1 MHGCASLR
9 CTHLHVHTL
18 RIVLAHTCS
27 GSEAGCHSTSTCMRA
42 CAPALPPLHAQAMRG
57 WLPKGTPLSP
67 SRKAKGLKALAKTT
81 TPRKGATRTDDS
93 ARDDVVGGVNQQAV
107 GEVNT
112 SVGGLGS
119 RKDADSVPSSSHP
132 SSSS

>member
-1 MHGCASLR
+1 
-9 CTHLHVHTL
+9 
-18 RIVLAHTCS
+18 
-27 GSEAGCHSTSTCMRA
+27 MRA

-81 TPRKGATRTDDS
+81 TPRKGAKRTDDS
-93 ARDDVVGGVNQQAV
+93 TRDDVVGGNQAA

-112 SVGGLGS
+112 AVGGLGS